1 MNFESKHGLF
11 FSAPAILRT
20 GIVVALLAGSSP
32 VARASA
38 RAVEITGNRYIATD
52 HIRRL
57 LPPQAWGRERD
68 DVVLRRL
75 QQAYIQQ
82 GYLSATI
89 RLERRTADST
99 LVLLVDEGEVA
110 RFGRVRIAGA
120 SHFPEPEIRHALGV
134 QIGGPFHPARLRDGI
149 EEMLRRYDG
158 AGFPFA
164 QVWMDSLQL
173 DPDVSRVD
181 LTIHIVEGGNH
192 KVSRIKVEGL
202 QKTREELAVKLSGL
216 AAGEPYDGEK
226 LEEAYLRMSSSGLF
240 EDVAYPEIRL
250 SPQGDGVE
258 ALIRVVESRRSNR
271 FSAAFGFADREGT
284 TDRVL
289 SGVVRLDLA
298 NIGGTLR
305 DLNVFWRNDGAGRRE
320 TRLHFRQ
327 RFLFGR
333 RIDFGI
339 RLEQIGLDTLY
350 TWQSLGVETEA
361 PVARLKGGL
370 VNVDLAVYG
379 DRNTFSTNDISKTV
393 RLRVAGGFS
402 YVRGKSGRGAFF
414 EFRNRHTY
422 AKKNLDRRDGGDG
435 GSVSQYIVEARA
447 RLALE
452 VGRNV
457 HLTNEA
463 NVFTLESGEDLV
475 PLSEQF
481 NLGGASTLRGYRENQ
496 FHGRRAAYT
505 RSELEIG
512 RSRHENA
519 YLFADTGYI
528 LQETLSATGG
538 VLQDNLFK
546 VGYGFGLRTRSK
558 AGNIDISFGVGEEL
572 SLRQTKV
579 HVILDR
585 SF

>member
-1 MNFESKHGLF
+1 MNFELKHGLS
-11 FSAPAILRT
+11 FSTPRILCA
-20 GIVVALLAGSSP
+20 GIVVALLAGSPP
-32 VARASA
+32 VSRAGG
-38 RAVEITGNRYIATD
+38 RAVEITGNRHVATD
-52 HIRRL
+52 HIRKL
-57 LPPQAWGRERD
+57 LPPQAWPPERD

-75 QQAYIQQ
+75 QQAYIQR
-82 GYLSATI
+82 GYLSARI
-89 RLERRTADST
+89 LLERHPADST
-99 LVLLVDEGEVA
+99 LVLLVDEGGAA

-120 SHFPEPEIRHALGV
+120 GNFPEQEIRRTLGV
-134 QIGGPFHPARLRDGI
+134 ESGSTFRPVRLQDGI
-149 EEMLRRYDG
+149 EEMLQRYDA

-173 DPDVSRVD
+173 DPDASRVD
-181 LTIHIVEGGNH
+181 LTIHIVEGGSQ
-192 KVSRIKVEGL
+192 KVSRVEVAGL

-216 AAGEPYDGEK
+216 AAGDTYDGER
-226 LEEAYLRMSSSGLF
+226 LNEAYLRMSNSGLF
-240 EDVAYPEIRL
+240 EDVAYPEIKL
-250 SPQGDGVE
+250 SPRGDGVE
-258 ALIRVVESRRSNR
+258 ALIRVVESPRSNR
-271 FSAAFGFADREGT
+271 FSSAFGFADREGA

-305 DLNVFWRNDGAGRRE
+305 DMNVFWRNDGAGRSE
-320 TRLHFRQ
+320 TRLRFRQ

-339 RLEQIGLDTLY
+339 RIEQIGLDTLY
-350 TWQSLGVETEA
+350 TWQSVGVETEA

-370 VNVDLAVYG
+370 LNVDLAVYG
-379 DRNTFSTNDISKTV
+379 DRNTFSADDISKTL
-393 RLRVAGGFS
+393 RLRVAGGYS
-402 YVRGKSGRGAFF
+402 YVRGKEGRDTFF
-414 EFRNRHTY
+414 EFRNRHAY
-422 AKKNLDRRDGGDG
+422 ARKDLDRRDGGDG
-435 GSVSQYIVEARA
+435 GSVSQYILEARV

-452 VGRNV
+452 VGGNL

-463 NVFTLESGEDLV
+463 NILALESGEDLV

-481 NLGGASTLRGYRENQ
+481 NLGGAATLRGYRENQ

-512 RSRHENA
+512 RSRRENA
-519 YLFADTGYI
+519 YFFADTGYI

-538 VLQDNLFK
+538 VLQDDLFRL
-546 VGYGFGLRTRSK
+546 GYGFGLRTRSK
-558 AGNIDISFGVGEEL
+558 AGNIDISFGVGEKL